1 MGVRGPGLRASS
13 RDRRDWGEMGDASQA
28 GGLRGSRGEVER
40 NNTPKR
46 EEGLMGRERR
56 EKGS

>member
-1 MGVRGPGLRASS
+1 
-13 RDRRDWGEMGDASQA
+13 MGDASQA